1 MAKPKI
7 VFSKEPETLAVTEEV
22 VVPSSI
28 AKLSVDY
35 GREDLNNMA
44 KKINEI
50 IDLYEHRTNSFQSHE
65 RQ

>member
-50 IDLYEHRTNSFQSHE
+50 IDLI
-65 RQ
+65 